1 MATTR
6 NYYESSQ
13 EADEAE
19 MQMQLN
25 GTKHRVEE
33 LGWSVAAATRYSEM
47 CGSLSNPLVK
57 EYLENYQPPSKK
69 D

>member
-6 NYYESSQ
+6 NYSTISPEEG
-13 EADEAE
+13 EALD
-19 MQMQLN
+19 QMQLN
-25 GTKHRVEE
+25 GTKHQVEK
-33 LGWSVAAATRYSEM
+33 LGWSVAAATRYAEM

>member
-25 GTKHRVEE
+25 HVKHQVEE
-33 LGWSVAAATRYSEM
+33 LGWSVAAATRYAEM
-47 CGSLSNPLVK
+47 CGDLSNPLVK

>member
-1 MATTR
+1 MATKR

-19 MQMQLN
+19 MQMQLK
-25 GTKHRVEE
+25 GTKHRVED
-33 LGWSVAAATRYSEM
+33 LGWSVAAATRYAEM
-47 CGSLSNPLVK
+47 CGDLEIPLVK